1 MAIQFRGP
9 VEFWK
14 ETAAVTVGATVAGAV
29 VGVGA
34 MIVGIGAPIAAA
46 AGAGTLL
53 GGSIAAALVHD
64 TPAATTFATDKPWL
78 RGIVGAVGGAV
89 AALAFAALSW
99 RLDLGLGGVVAAGSL
114 GGLALGVLLG
124 GDGTK
129 SRLSQAAGLLGAT
142 VVGAVGAVGLENA
155 ASFAV
160 SEGASPLFTSTALAG
175 FLGLWITAGA
185 GLRRLQEQQDPIV
198 ERANTLLETVV
209 EPVRTKVLEAL
220 STWSEI
226 GEGVTKDPSMSPS
239 SADETRR
246 QAALLVEH
254 ILETAESWSQIHTDL
269 RSPRVKNIGEKL
281 KDLETRL
288 AATDDEVTRGHLGR
302 AQAALL
308 AQKSAVDGLKINMG
322 RAEAAIDAQL
332 ALMERLRLAVAQH
345 RVSDRERFNVE
356 LTAVAEQAGRLSDD
370 IEALS
375 AAIAEAESLSDRR
388 TLADLERDARKAMG
402 SLAHLTN
409 MSEQRDVDE
418 PNKRDAVVVESV
430 DAQR

>member
-1 MAIQFRGP
+1 MAIEFRGP
-9 VEFWK
+9 AEFWK
-14 ETAAVTVGATVAGAV
+14 ETAAVTAGSTVAGAV
-29 VGVGA
+29 VGVA
-34 MIVGIGAPIAAA
+34 AIVGGIGLPIAAA
-46 AGAGTLL
+46 AGAGALL

-64 TPAATTFATDKPWL
+64 TPAATIFGANKPWL
-78 RGIVGAVGGAV
+78 RGIVGAVGGLF
-89 AALAFAALSW
+89 AAAGFAALSW
-99 RLDLGLGGVVAAGSL
+99 QLDLGVAGVVAAGSL

-124 GDGTK
+124 GDGVK
-129 SRLSQAAGLLGAT
+129 SRLSQTAGLLGAT
-142 VVGAVGAVGLENA
+142 VVGAVGAVGLDNA
-155 ASFAV
+155 ARFAM
-160 SEGASPLFTSTALAG
+160 SEGASPLFSSTALAG
-175 FLGLWITAGA
+175 LFGLWITAGA
-185 GLRRLQEQQDPIV
+185 GLRRLQEQQDPII
-198 ERANTLLETVV
+198 ERSNTLLETLV

-220 STWSEI
+220 ATWSEI
-226 GEGVTKDPSMSPS
+226 GAGVQKDPSMSPS

-269 RSPRVKNIGEKL
+269 KSPRVKSVDDKL

-288 AATDDEVTRGHLGR
+288 AATDDDVTRGHLSR

-388 TLADLERDARKAMG
+388 ALADLERDARKAMG
-402 SLAHLTN
+402 SLAHLSN
-409 MSEQRDVDE
+409 VAERDVDKE
-418 PNKRDAVVVESV
+418 VAETVE
-430 DAQR
+430 ARH